1 MKFTKYLFLIP
12 FFLTSCSKQVVVSNV
27 KLGTLFPSVVGESLE
42 KKSVIIPEDFKGTPV
57 ILLVGYLQKSQFDID
72 RWILGILQLESKTK
86 IVEVPTIAGMMPE
99 MVQSFINNGMRRGI
113 PESDWK
119 NVVTV
124 FSDAGKIVT
133 ALGNE
138 RPMNAYVVLLDSN
151 GAIRKTYNTGY
162 SATNVKALVSLSQ
175 SLEIPK

>member
-1 MKFTKYLFLIP
+1 MKSIKYLSLIL
-12 FFLTSCSKQVVVSNV
+12 FFLTSCSKQVVVTDV
-27 KLGTLFPSVVGESLE
+27 KPGTLFPSVVGESLE
-42 KKSVIIPEDFKGTPV
+42 KKAVNIPGDFKGAPV
-57 ILLVGYLQKSQFDID
+57 ILLVGYLQKAQFDID

-86 IVEVPTIAGMMPE
+86 IVEIPTIAGMMPE

-124 FSDAGKIVT
+124 FSDADKIVT

-138 RPMNAYVVLLDSN
+138 RPMNTYVVLLDSA
-151 GAIRKTYNTGY
+151 GTITKVYNQGY
-162 SATNVKALVSLSQ
+162 SATNVKELVSIAN
-175 SLEIPK
+175 SLENIE